1 MPIDGDGD
9 CRSLGRPQSIGSV
22 VSLTIPARSAKT
34 MRAIAEPHGIC
45 EGRLRRRVGATKSR
59 RYPPREGTEDA
70 LIGLQ
75 TAGFVAIFDSDTR

>member
-1 MPIDGDGD
+1 
-9 CRSLGRPQSIGSV
+9 
-22 VSLTIPARSAKT
+22 